1 MFNIERNKME
11 GNKIEG
17 KIVSIN
23 TSKDKGGKKSPVQ
36 DAVINKQ
43 GIVGDG
49 HSGDWHRQI
58 SLLSMESIAEV
69 NNKGVEANPGDFAEN
84 LTVSGM
90 DMTGLKIG
98 DRFEVRN
105 AEPDG
110 KNTSVILEITQ
121 IGKECLHPC
130 RIYYQMGSCI
140 MPQEGIFCK
149 IIETGRISLGDIITL
164 VE

>member
-1 MFNIERNKME
+1 
-11 GNKIEG
+11 
-17 KIVSIN
+17 
-23 TSKDKGGKKSPVQ
+23 
-36 DAVINKQ
+36 
-43 GIVGDG
+43 
-49 HSGDWHRQI
+49 
-58 SLLSMESIAEV
+58 MESIVEV

-98 DRFEVRN
+98 DRFEARN

-110 KNTSVILEITQ
+110 KNTIVILEITQ

-149 IIETGRISLGDIITL
+149 IIEPGRISLGDIITL